1 MFVGQ
6 YQPLLHLWHPH
17 RHPLLIALR
26 QVIPRLAVQPEADVL
41 PVLLQLH
48 VSVLAR
54 RVGHLV
60 HAIVG
65 HGVLIPEEDVLHAV
79 LPEAGDVGG
88 DGGAGG
94 GALNKH
100 RTPRGE
106 ILSGVGGL
114 YAADHGA
121 DAAFRDPRKVQLL
134 DGDPAGKEAL
144 DHHAAGQGFG
154 GILLCR
160 GRDVIIVVVL
170 VRLGRGGGGVVVAHP
185 LHHGAVGAVAG
196 QASSRYLVVGV
207 RKGLRG
213 HFAVRSADGR
223 DLGVRHLTPR
233 LGRHLG
239 VAADVEFSRVRVVGV
254 VRRAA
259 CAVADACRAAP
270 AHGLDG
276 AAPDSDAAAGT
287 LLSAADACAAEACA
301 AAVAA
306 LSGEGAVLALVVLD
320 GQGALRLVFVLL
332 EARMVAAALQL
343 VVAVQLDGRIVV
355 ALHGD
360 GGFARIDWAVTAAIH
375 LGLAA
380 DVDLQVVEGDVHV
393 ALGGVDGDGVLIR
406 LAGDDGVAL
415 IFYEVVIALL
425 DVVRPLGVARSHG
438 NVAVGDVPCSRIG
451 RDAGAYHDAR
461 DDGSGHAPPECAFQ
475 SHSLSSS
482 GLFVIREPVFLDANL
497 PKNQED
503 VNKTCANGGVFGV
516 SGPLRHC
523 FAMPPL
529 PEGEALACR
538 VALSGTSKVCSI
550 RKQ

>member
-6 YQPLLHLWHPH
+6 YQPLLHLWYPH

-26 QVIPRLAVQPEADVL
+26 QVIPRFAVQPEADVL

-114 YAADHGA
+114 YAADHGVG
-121 DAAFRDPRKVQLL
+121 AAFRDPRKVQPL
-134 DGDPAGKEAL
+134 DGNPAGKEAL

-160 GRDVIIVVVL
+160 GRVVIVVVL
-170 VRLGRGGGGVVVAHP
+170 VLLRLGRRGGGVVVAHP
-185 LHHGAVGAVAG
+185 LHLGAVRVQTG
-196 QASSRYLVVGV
+196 QPSPRHLVVGV

-213 HFAVRSADGR
+213 HLAVAAADGR
-223 DLGVRHLTPR
+223 DLGVCHLTPR

-254 VRRAA
+254 VRRAV
-259 CAVADACRAAP
+259 CAVTDTCRAAP
-270 AHGLDG
+270 AHSLHRT
-276 AAPDSDAAAGT
+276 APDGDVAAGT
-287 LLSAADACAAEACA
+287 LLSAADACAA
-301 AAVAA
+301 VAA
-306 LSGEGAVLALVVLD
+306 LGGEGAVLALVVLD

-332 EARMVAAALQL
+332 EARIVAAALQL
-343 VVAVQLDGRIVV
+343 VFAVQLDGRIVV

-360 GGFARIDWAVTAAIH
+360 GGIALPDRAVIAAIP
-375 LGLAA
+375 LLLAA

-393 ALGGVDGDGVLIR
+393 ALGGVDGDGVL
-406 LAGDDGVAL
+406 V
-415 IFYEVVIALL
+415 
-425 DVVRPLGVARSHG
+425 
-438 NVAVGDVPCSRIG
+438 
-451 RDAGAYHDAR
+451 
-461 DDGSGHAPPECAFQ
+461 
-475 SHSLSSS
+475 
-482 GLFVIREPVFLDANL
+482 
-497 PKNQED
+497 
-503 VNKTCANGGVFGV
+503 
-516 SGPLRHC
+516 
-523 FAMPPL
+523 
-529 PEGEALACR
+529 
-538 VALSGTSKVCSI
+538 
-550 RKQ
+550 

>member
-6 YQPLLHLWHPH
+6 YQPLLHLWYPQL
-17 RHPLLIALR
+17 PKALR
-26 QVIPRLAVQPEADVL
+26 QVIPRFAVQPEADVL

-114 YAADHGA
+114 YAADHGVG
-121 DAAFRDPRKVQLL
+121 AALRDPRKVQPL
-134 DGDPAGKEAL
+134 DGDPAGKETL

-160 GRDVIIVVVL
+160 GRDVIIVVLVV
-170 VRLGRGGGGVVVAHP
+170 VRLGRRGGGVVVAHP
-185 LHHGAVGAVAG
+185 LHLGAVRVQTG
-196 QASSRYLVVGV
+196 QPSPRHLMFIV
-207 RKGLRG
+207 RKVLRG

-223 DLGVRHLTPR
+223 GLGVRHHLTPR

-254 VRRAA
+254 VRRAV

-270 AHGLDG
+270 AHSLHR
-276 AAPDSDAAAGT
+276 AAPDGDAAAGA
-287 LLSAADACAAEACA
+287 LLSAADACA

-320 GQGALRLVFVLL
+320 GQGALRLVAVLL
-332 EARMVAAALQL
+332 EARIVAAALQL
-343 VVAVQLDGRIVV
+343 VFAVQLDGRIVA

-393 ALGGVDGDGVLIR
+393 ALGGVDGDGMLLR

-425 DVVRPLGVARSHG
+425 DVVRPFGVARFHG
-438 NVAVGDVPCSRIG
+438 DVAVGNVPCSRIG

-482 GLFVIREPVFLDANL
+482 GLFVVREPVFLDANL

-516 SGPLRHC
+516 SGTKGAKPLRHGLF
-523 FAMPPL
+523 FASFAH
-529 PEGEALACR
+529 G
-538 VALSGTSKVCSI
+538 
-550 RKQ
+550 

>member
-1 MFVGQ
+1 MGQ
-6 YQPLLHLWHPH
+6 YQPLLRLWRLH
-17 RHPLLIALR
+17 RHPLQIALR
-26 QVIPRLAVQPEADVL
+26 QVIPRFAVQPEADVL
-41 PVLLQLH
+41 LVLLQLH

-65 HGVLIPEEDVLHAV
+65 HGVLIAEEDVLHAV

-160 GRDVIIVVVL
+160 GRDVIIIIVVVL
-170 VRLGRGGGGVVVAHP
+170 VLLRLGRGDGGVVVAHP
-185 LHHGAVGAVAG
+185 LHHGAVRVQTG
-196 QASSRYLVVGV
+196 QASSCHLVVGV

-213 HFAVRSADGR
+213 HFAVHSADGR
-223 DLGVRHLTPR
+223 SLGVQYLASR

-270 AHGLDG
+270 AHGLHRT
-276 AAPDSDAAAGT
+276 APDGDVAAGT
-287 LLSAADACAAEACA
+287 LLSAADACAA
-301 AAVAA
+301 AVAA
-306 LSGEGAVLALVVLD
+306 LRGEGAVLALVVLD
-320 GQGALRLVFVLL
+320 GQGALRLVAVLL
-332 EARMVAAALQL
+332 EASIVAAALQL
-343 VVAVQLDGRIVV
+343 VIAVQLDGRIVV

-360 GGFARIDWAVTAAIH
+360 GGFARIDWAVTAAIP

-380 DVDLQVVEGDVHV
+380 DVDLQVLEGDVHV
-393 ALGGVDGDGVLIR
+393 ALGGVDGDGVLLR
-406 LAGDDGVAL
+406 LAGDDGVGVLHILLAL
-415 IFYEVVIALL
+415 CDL
-425 DVVRPLGVARSHG
+425 VRAFSAARFHG
-438 NVAVGDVPCSRIG
+438 DVAVSDVPPGRVG

-461 DDGSGHAPPECAFQ
+461 DDGGGHAPPECAFQ

-482 GLFVIREPVFLDANL
+482 GLFVVREPVFLDANL

-503 VNKTCANGGVFGV
+503 VNKTCVNGGVFGV
-516 SGPLRHC
+516 SSPLRR
-523 FAMPPL
+523 FAPAPPK
-529 PEGEALACR
+529 GEPWALLDAKASPYGR
-538 VALSGTSKVCSI
+538 GGIA
-550 RKQ
+550 KQ